1 MLLRR
6 NLHNRQNKSMRK
18 KLIKL
23 YCSFF
28 IEFNIQKILL
38 KKNKTKI
45 IFKHICS
52 AKHSSP
58 FRYSNYFHF
67 YCTYFIIRL
76 VNKLIK
82 YFYQLKPC
90 KIIDAIGYGDSIQN
104 RTLIKPYLIYLSA
117 YPSPA
122 LFPQTFIE
130 LEHRL
135 AIILVLDLGIRSV
148 RVDHVFRRRSF
159 EDAATLET
167 SRLRYYLQ

>member
-1 MLLRR
+1 MFIFYRIQYTK
-6 NLHNRQNKSMRK
+6 NI
-18 KLIKL
+18 IK
-23 YCSFF
+23 
-28 IEFNIQKILL
+28 
-38 KKNKTKI
+38 KKNKKKLFLN
-45 IFKHICS
+45 IFV
-52 AKHSSP
+52 AQVKHSSP

-67 YCTYFIIRL
+67 YCTYFIICL

-117 YPSPA
+117 YPSLA